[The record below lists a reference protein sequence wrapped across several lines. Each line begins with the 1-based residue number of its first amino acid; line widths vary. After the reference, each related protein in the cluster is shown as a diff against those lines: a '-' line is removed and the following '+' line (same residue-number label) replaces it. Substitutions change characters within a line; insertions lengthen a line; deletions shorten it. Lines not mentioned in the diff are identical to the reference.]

1 MEAIITSL
9 IVAGFALVGTIIS
22 AKYVSN
28 IRVVKVE
35 MQLNQL
41 EKTVFEHNRLIDRM
55 YKVEERIKVIE
66 SKGESHG

>member
-1 MEAIITSL
+1 MEAIITSS
-9 IVAGFALVGTIIS
+9 IVAGFALIGTIIS

-41 EKTVFEHNRLIDRM
+41 EKRVFEHNRLIDRM

-66 SKGESHG
+66 SKGESHD

>member
-1 MEAIITSL
+1 MEAIITSS
-9 IVAGFALVGTIIS
+9 IVAGFALIGTIIS

-41 EKTVFEHNRLIDRM
+41 EKRVFEHNRLIDRM